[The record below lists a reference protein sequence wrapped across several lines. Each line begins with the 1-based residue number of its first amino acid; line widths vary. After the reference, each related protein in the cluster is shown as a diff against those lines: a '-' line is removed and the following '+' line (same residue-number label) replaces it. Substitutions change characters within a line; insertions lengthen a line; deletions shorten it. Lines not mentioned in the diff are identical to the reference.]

1 MDMFIDLHQLQ
12 KIRRNGPRYT
22 WTRKQSDPIMVTL
35 DKIQVFTEWEPNI
48 LYVLHG
54 AELELDQING
64 QSFLILGRTRE
75 KDQNISILKNSGF

>member
-1 MDMFIDLHQLQ
+1 MFIDLHQLQ
-12 KIRRNGPRYT
+12 EIRRNGPRYT

>member
-12 KIRRNGPRYT
+12 EIRRNGPRYT

-64 QSFLILGRTRE
+64 QSF
-75 KDQNISILKNSGF
+75 